1 MKFSHQQFEIHRQP
15 SYSNS
20 GEPSF
25 PELNIN
31 NISRNNNT
39 QMPSSKVKLN
49 CFLTDSFNEVNFEV
63 DKKITLGTLK
73 KKIIEVANLNSQKK
87 FNILYNDKDFTNFN
101 KLRLVDIIEPDNSR
115 MSHTE
120 PSGFNT
126 IKLKIVPTDLDESIL
141 STDSKFKQMLECN
154 LHPRENAH
162 FFCLNCNLSFCALC
176 IDKHLTHDFLDKY
189 DFSKSKQ
196 EIVKTILRNMLAM
209 IKEKKKK
216 ESFNVISE
224 KILNAEKKFEFF
236 EEFDLK
242 GKNVVENIK
251 LIWANYEQYSNEYKN
266 IINNLIEKKV
276 NDFNQNL
283 LKFKM
288 ICINNLSEAQKS
300 TDESDII
307 TLDNDYFQSFNQ
319 TLKELNIGR
328 DALMNYLDVRN
339 SECDYIINEI
349 LKFDDEIMTDLK
361 NVLNKIQNKNIFFK
375 ELYLKNEEN
384 VDNEK
389 EKKEEE
395 KEEEKDNKNDNNE
408 NKNEDNLNNNNDIDN
423 FDDIDNNMNIDELK
437 KNNGFFENQED
448 INNLNNIDKTNQNNY
463 INNGDINNN
472 NNNIILDDNN
482 NNGIYNSLEV
492 SLLSNQDEVN
502 VHQYIDA
509 TFDANVNE
517 HEILV
522 NESPEKLNNDN
533 INNNNDFILNEQNNL
548 INKDNNNDNNITDIK
563 MIKSASSCG
572 FNENIEEY
580 GEGGNSLIRKIN
592 NLNKKEFNTYQGS
605 GNEKKDNLNN
615 NKNISITGKIF
626 LNKNNSTD
634 KIYFNSKTHNKYIMK
649 RKLLKEIYIYN
660 IKERRLESIKDF
672 KKDANVFKRFLQFSI
687 YLNAKNNLY
696 ISGGK
701 TKEEQISN
709 SFYCYNYDQNSLTVL
724 PDMLNPRCSHS
735 MIYINNNIISD
746 ELFIIGGHGIN
757 TGERYS
763 FRTQKWKLLPSLH
776 TKERQV
782 STLICV
788 DDYLY
793 TLFGFVNGKKNN
805 YILGEKLNLNKLE
818 KWEMINF
825 KFYGIDENK
834 LNKFN
839 VGLIKLS
846 NYSYLLLGGEINSG
860 GETDDVFKLDFNNN
874 DEIVISETNLKLPC
888 PASFIDKNFIPLDQ
902 KKFAQFDMKKSNFI
916 FYDAL
921 TNKFGMKPMMKKK

>member
-1 MKFSHQQFEIHRQP
+1 MQFSHQQFQIHRQE

-20 GEPSF
+20 GEASF
-25 PELNIN
+25 PDINLN
-31 NISRNNNT
+31 NISRNIT
-39 QMPSSKVKLN
+39 QLPSSKVKLN

-87 FNILYNDKDFTNFN
+87 FCLLYNDKDFTNFN
-101 KLRLVDIIEPDNSR
+101 KLRLADIITPDTTR

-176 IDKHLTHDFLDKY
+176 IDKHVSHDFLDKY

-196 EIVKTILRNMLAM
+196 EIVKTILRNMLGM

-224 KILNAEKKFEFF
+224 KILNSEKNLEFF
-236 EEFDLK
+236 DEFNLK
-242 GKNVVENIK
+242 EKNVIENIK
-251 LIWANYEQYSNEYKN
+251 LIWANYEQYTNEYKN

-307 TLDNDYFQSFNQ
+307 TLDNDYFQSFHQ

-328 DALMNYLDVRN
+328 DALMNYLEVRN
-339 SECDYIINEI
+339 SECDYILNEYN
-349 LKFDDEIMTDLK
+349 KFNEEIMADMK
-361 NVLNKIQNKNIFFK
+361 NILNKIQNKNLFFK

-384 VDNEK
+384 ANSEDAQK
-389 EKKEEE
+389 EKNL
-395 KEEEKDNKNDNNE
+395 EEKDNNEKNENNMDDIDDNINIDEIQKNKGYFE
-408 NKNEDNLNNNNDIDN
+408 NKN
-423 FDDIDNNMNIDELK
+423 
-437 KNNGFFENQED
+437 D
-448 INNLNNIDKTNQNNY
+448 INNLNNIDKTNKINY
-463 INNGDINNN
+463 INNQDIPKNNN
-472 NNNIILDDNN
+472 EILLDDNN
-482 NNGIYNSLEV
+482 NAIYNSLEV

-502 VHQYIDA
+502 VQQYINA
-509 TFDANVNE
+509 TFDANANE

-522 NESPEKLNNDN
+522 NESPEKSNQE
-533 INNNNDFILNEQNNL
+533 NNNNKLLLDEKNTL
-548 INKDNNNDNNITDIK
+548 INKDNNNENNNINDTDIK
-563 MIKSASSCG
+563 LVKSASSCG

-580 GEGGNSLIRKIN
+580 GEGGNSLIRKMNKI
-592 NLNKKEFNTYQGS
+592 NKKEFNTIQVR
-605 GNEKKDNLNN
+605 NEPKDNINN
-615 NKNISITGKIF
+615 NNNNINITGKIF

-634 KIYFNSKTHNKYIMK
+634 KIYLNSKTHNKYIMK

-672 KKDANVFKRFLQFSI
+672 RKDSNLFKRFFQFSI

-701 TKEEQISN
+701 TKDEQISN
-709 SFYCYNYDQNSLTVL
+709 SFYCYNYEQNMLTVL
-724 PDMLNPRCSHS
+724 PEMLNARCSHS
-735 MIYINNNIISD
+735 MIYINNHIIND

-782 STLICV
+782 PTLLCV

-793 TLFGFVNGKKNN
+793 TIFGFVNGKKNS
-805 YILGEKLNLNKLE
+805 YVLGEKINLNNLE
-818 KWEMINF
+818 KWEMINV
-825 KFYGIDENK
+825 KCNGIDEAR

-846 NYSYLLLGGEINSG
+846 NNSFLLVGGEINTG
-860 GETDDVFKLDFNNN
+860 GETDDVFKLDFKGE
-874 DEIVISETNLKLPC
+874 DEIVISDTNLKLPC
-888 PASFIDKNFIPLDQ
+888 PASFIDKNFIALDQ
-902 KKFAQFDMKKSNFI
+902 MKFAQFDMKKSNFI
-916 FYDAL
+916 FYDTL

>member
-1 MKFSHQQFEIHRQP
+1 MQFSHQQFQIHRQE

-20 GEPSF
+20 GEASF
-25 PELNIN
+25 PDINLN
-31 NISRNNNT
+31 NISRNIT
-39 QMPSSKVKLN
+39 QLPSSKVKLN

-87 FNILYNDKDFTNFN
+87 FCLLYNDKDFTNFN
-101 KLRLVDIIEPDNSR
+101 KLRLADIITPDTTR

-176 IDKHLTHDFLDKY
+176 IDKHVSHDFLDKY

-196 EIVKTILRNMLAM
+196 EIVKTILRNMLGM

-224 KILNAEKKFEFF
+224 KILNSEKNLEFF
-236 EEFDLK
+236 DEFNLK
-242 GKNVVENIK
+242 EKNVIENIK
-251 LIWANYEQYSNEYKN
+251 LIWANYEQYTNEYKN

-307 TLDNDYFQSFNQ
+307 TLDNDYFQSFHQ

-328 DALMNYLDVRN
+328 DALMNYLEVRN
-339 SECDYIINEI
+339 SECDYILNEYN
-349 LKFDDEIMTDLK
+349 KFNEEIMADMK
-361 NVLNKIQNKNIFFK
+361 NILNKIQNKNLFFK

-384 VDNEK
+384 ANSEDAQK
-389 EKKEEE
+389 EKNL
-395 KEEEKDNKNDNNE
+395 EEKDNNEKNENNMDDIDDNINIDEIQKNKGYFE
-408 NKNEDNLNNNNDIDN
+408 NKN
-423 FDDIDNNMNIDELK
+423 
-437 KNNGFFENQED
+437 D
-448 INNLNNIDKTNQNNY
+448 INNLNNIDKTNKINY
-463 INNGDINNN
+463 INNQDIPKNNN
-472 NNNIILDDNN
+472 EILLDDNN
-482 NNGIYNSLEV
+482 NAIYNSLEV

-502 VHQYIDA
+502 VQQYINA
-509 TFDANVNE
+509 TFDANANE

-522 NESPEKLNNDN
+522 NESPEKSNQE
-533 INNNNDFILNEQNNL
+533 NNNNKLLLDEKNTL
-548 INKDNNNDNNITDIK
+548 INKDNNNENNNINDTDIK
-563 MIKSASSCG
+563 LVKSASSCG

-580 GEGGNSLIRKIN
+580 GEGGNSLIRKMNKI
-592 NLNKKEFNTYQGS
+592 NKKEFNTIQVR
-605 GNEKKDNLNN
+605 NEPKDNINN
-615 NKNISITGKIF
+615 NNNNINITGKIF

-634 KIYFNSKTHNKYIMK
+634 KIYLNSKTHNKYIMK

-672 KKDANVFKRFLQFSI
+672 RKDSNLFKRFFQFSI

-701 TKEEQISN
+701 TKDEQISN
-709 SFYCYNYDQNSLTVL
+709 SFYCYNYEQNMLTVL
-724 PDMLNPRCSHS
+724 PEMLNARCSHS
-735 MIYINNNIISD
+735 MIYINNHIIND

-782 STLICV
+782 PTLLCV

-793 TLFGFVNGKKNN
+793 TIFGFVNGKKNS
-805 YILGEKLNLNKLE
+805 YILGEKINLNKLE
-818 KWEMINF
+818 KWEMINV
-825 KFYGIDENK
+825 KCNGIDEAR

-846 NYSYLLLGGEINSG
+846 NNSFLLVGGEINTG
-860 GETDDVFKLDFNNN
+860 GETDDVFKLDFKGE
-874 DEIVISETNLKLPC
+874 DEIVISDTNLKLPC
-888 PASFIDKNFIPLDQ
+888 PASFIDKNFIALDQ
-902 KKFAQFDMKKSNFI
+902 MKFAQFDMKKSNFI
-916 FYDAL
+916 FYDTL

>member
-1 MKFSHQQFEIHRQP
+1 MKFSHQQFEIHRQE

-25 PELNIN
+25 PDLNIN
-31 NISRNNNT
+31 NISRNNT
-39 QMPSSKVKLN
+39 QLPSSKIKLN

-87 FNILYNDKDFTNFN
+87 FNLLYKDKDFTNFN
-101 KLRLVDIIEPDNSR
+101 KLRLADIIDTDSAR

-126 IKLKIVPTDLDESIL
+126 IKLKIVPTDLDESVI

-154 LHPRENAH
+154 LHPSENAH

-176 IDKHLTHDFLDKY
+176 IEKHLTHDFLDKY

-196 EIVKTILRNMLAM
+196 EIVKTILRNMLAL

-216 ESFNVISE
+216 ESFNIISE
-224 KILNAEKKFEFF
+224 KILNSEKNLDFF
-236 EEFDLK
+236 ETFETK
-242 GKNVVENIK
+242 EKNVVEIFK
-251 LIWANYEQYSNEYKN
+251 LIWANYEQYSIEYKN

-307 TLDNDYFQSFNQ
+307 TLDNDYFQAFSQ

-328 DALMNYLDVRN
+328 DALMNYLEVRN
-339 SECDYIINEI
+339 NECDYIINEGI
-349 LKFDDEIMTDLK
+349 KFDEEILNDLK
-361 NVLNKIQNKNIFFK
+361 NILNKIQKKNLFFK
-375 ELYLKNEEN
+375 DLYLKNEEN
-384 VDNEK
+384 NNLEK
-389 EKKEEE
+389 EKTKEENE
-395 KEEEKDNKNDNNE
+395 IKENNIDENNNE
-408 NKNEDNLNNNNDIDN
+408 NK
-423 FDDIDNNMNIDELK
+423 DNNPDNNLDNNIDDNINIEEIK
-437 KNNGFFENQED
+437 KNNGFFEDKND
-448 INNLNNIDKTNQNNY
+448 INNLDNIDNTNKTHFINNY
-463 INNGDINNN
+463 KVIQE
-472 NNNIILDDNN
+472 NNNIINDNN

-502 VHQYIDA
+502 QHQYIDA
-509 TFDANVNE
+509 TFDANENE

-522 NESPEKLNNDN
+522 NESPDKLNNDGKD
-533 INNNNDFILNEQNNL
+533 NNCILDGPNNL
-548 INKDNNNDNNITDIK
+548 INEENNNKNNGDIK
-563 MIKSASSCG
+563 MVKSSSSCG

-580 GEGGNSLIRKIN
+580 GEGGNSLLRKIN
-592 NLNKKEFNTYQGS
+592 NLNKKEFNTVNVGK
-605 GNEKKDNLNN
+605 EKSPNDNTNN
-615 NKNISITGKIF
+615 INTNINIKRKIF

-634 KIYFNSKTHNKYIMK
+634 KIYMNNSKAKNFLQNKYIMK
-649 RKLLKEIYIYN
+649 RKILKEIYIYN
-660 IKERRLESIKDF
+660 INEHRLESIKDF
-672 KKDANVFKRFLQFSI
+672 KKDQNIFKRFFQFSI

-696 ISGGK
+696 ITGGK
-701 TKEEQISN
+701 TKDDQISD
-709 SFYCYNYDQNSLTVL
+709 SFFCYNYELNSLTVL
-724 PDMLNPRCSHS
+724 PNMINPRCSHS
-735 MIYINNNIISD
+735 MIYINNHIIND

-763 FRTQKWKLLPSLH
+763 FKTKQWKLLPYLH

-782 STLICV
+782 PTLICV
-788 DDYLY
+788 GDYLY
-793 TLFGFVNGKKNN
+793 SIFGFVNGKKSP
-805 YILGEKLNLNKLE
+805 YILGEKINLNELD
-818 KWEMINF
+818 KWETINVKCDSF
-825 KFYGIDENK
+825 DEEK
-834 LNKFN
+834 LNRFN
-839 VGLIKLS
+839 VGLIKLNNNS
-846 NYSYLLLGGEINSG
+846 FLLVGGEINTG

-874 DEIVISETNLKLPC
+874 EEIIITDTNLKLPSPC
-888 PASFIDKNFIPLDQ
+888 SFIDKNFIPLDQ
-902 KKFAQFDMKKSNFI
+902 NKFAQFDMKKSNFI

-921 TNKFGMKPMMKKK
+921 TNKFGMKPTMKKAK